1 MWAAS
6 RPAVEVLRID
16 DRLVCEDEGERVGPE
31 APRVTEEEVLKSKA
45 GER

>member
-6 RPAVEVLRID
+6 RPALEVLRIE
-16 DRLVCEDEGERVGPE
+16 DRLVWEDEGERAGPE
-31 APRVTEEEVLKSKA
+31 AVRVMVGELLKSKA

>member
-6 RPAVEVLRID
+6 SPALEVLRIE
-16 DRLVCEDEGERVGPE
+16 DRLVCEDDGDSAGPE
-31 APRVTEEEVLKSKA
+31 AVRVMLEELAKSKA